1 MQTRIQLFRYNV
13 TLSKAS
19 NSFQFLEAQ
28 FQQNK
33 FFGQLQASEFES
45 EAEKKMAKQTRLT
58 AKQTRLT
65 AKQTRLT
72 AKQNQITAKQKSTYS
87 KTKSLHFAE
96 VTLQDSCVNTCKK
109 VPNYCL
115 ILI

>member
-58 AKQTRLT
+58 AKQ
-65 AKQTRLT
+65 
-72 AKQNQITAKQKSTYS
+72 NQITAKQKSTYS

>member
-65 AKQTRLT
+65 AKQ
-72 AKQNQITAKQKSTYS
+72 NQITAKQKSTYS